1 MAAAVRSFPW
11 ARALLVGSLAGAA
24 ALIIAT
30 LQGHSPSSWWSVG
43 VLFAIIAV
51 IALGI
56 FFAQLGLFARPI
68 VAADAGAAGDR
79 LALTFDDGP
88 EPGSTEAVLDLLQAR
103 GQRATFF
110 VIGSRAEAQPALLK
124 RIVGDGHA
132 LGNHSFAHRHATPFL
147 APAALAD
154 ELARVERLFAEV
166 RPAGAA
172 PGRWFRPPVGIIS
185 PRVAAAARL
194 ARMELVSWTASARD
208 GTRRATVDGALRRLR
223 PHLRAGA
230 ILVLHDG
237 AERGDRRPIAPAVL
251 GPLLD
256 ELDARGL
263 RSVTLD
269 ELLG

>member
-11 ARALLVGSLAGAA
+11 ARALLAGAFVA
-24 ALIIAT
+24 AAAIVIAT
-30 LQGHSPSSWWSVG
+30 LQGRAPSTWWSAA
-43 VLFAIIAV
+43 LLLAITAILT
-51 IALGI
+51 LGI
-56 FFAQLGLFARPI
+56 LFAQLGLFARPI
-68 VAADAGAAGDR
+68 VAAEASTAGGR

-88 EPGSTEAVLDLLQAR
+88 EAGSTEAVLDLLSAR

-110 VIGSRAEAQPALLK
+110 VIGARAEAQRPLLE
-124 RIVGDGHA
+124 RIVRDGHA
-132 LGNHSFAHRHATPFL
+132 LGNHSFAHRHSTPFL

-154 ELARVERLFAEV
+154 ELARAERLFAEV
-166 RPAGAA
+166 RPSGA
-172 PGRWFRPPVGIIS
+172 PRGRWFRPPVGIIS

-194 ARMELVSWTASARD
+194 AGLELVSWTASARD
-208 GTRRATVDGALRRLR
+208 GTHRATVETALRRLR